1 MKKVILIAF
10 YFNQVNEIASKR
22 LRALAKYL
30 PRFGWEVIVIV
41 PDLGFIPPENK
52 NLNSRII
59 VTEYEDMFSH
69 MFNKFRSS
77 NKNDKIDEIGE
88 IDKIGEIGEI
98 DKNDLKESINWED
111 NLDNSH
117 NGGDFSQSSDDL
129 NSTKL
134 KDSSS
139 VSNPI
144 ASKAISMAG
153 EIFAYPDG
161 MKYWHEPAFEA
172 ASKIVEEGEIDA
184 IISSSW
190 PITCHTIAKDI
201 SDKYNI
207 PWIADLRDLW
217 NLNPYVSHTFIRDY
231 FEKRLELKTFENTD
245 VLTTTTDLAAKTLAT
260 LHPNNRIV
268 PILSGYDEDDFK
280 FLESVLNE
288 DQGNGLENSSKK
300 DGSLDYDASNVES
313 SSEKNGSLNH
323 DASNV
328 SAKLKLI
335 YAGSLYG
342 GKRDPTILFK
352 AIRQLEDESKLDSSN
367 ISIEFYGDSG
377 NLEEI
382 ARKYSLLDIVNI
394 GGKIPHEE
402 VLKKQLNSDVLLLIS
417 WNNEKEK
424 MFIPGKIYEY
434 FALRKP
440 VLSIGYKEG
449 SLKDLIEDTNVGYHV
464 SDLESAKEVL
474 LDIYNEFLESGKVE
488 YKSEVNIDD
497 YSMLAMASKFADLLN
512 DLA

>member
-30 PRFGWEVIVIV
+30 PQYGWEPIVIV
-41 PDLGFIPPENK
+41 PDLGDDPSIND
-52 NLNSRII
+52 NINCRVIA
-59 VTEYEDMFSH
+59 TEYEDMFSH
-69 MFNKFRSS
+69 FFNKIKPSRK
-77 NKNDKIDEIGE
+77 NKKIDG
-88 IDKIGEIGEI
+88 
-98 DKNDLKESINWED
+98 DLKNPSENSKLEKENNGSLESD
-111 NLDNSH
+111 
-117 NGGDFSQSSDDL
+117 SQ
-129 NSTKL
+129 KL
-134 KDSSS
+134 RDSSS

-144 ASKAISMAG
+144 VSKAISIAG

-161 MKYWHEPAFEA
+161 MKYWYDSAYELV
-172 ASKIVEEGEIDA
+172 SKIVEEEEIDG

-201 SDKYNI
+201 SDKYDI

-217 NLNPYVSHTFIRDY
+217 NLNPYVSHTFIRDH
-231 FEKRLELKTFENTD
+231 FERRLELKTFENTD
-245 VLTTTTDLAAKTLAT
+245 VLTTTTDLAARTLST
-260 LHPNNRIV
+260 IHPNNRIV

-280 FLESVLNE
+280 FLDSVIGEMSNSS
-288 DQGNGLENSSKK
+288 DGSGGVGTDNSDGSDDFGVGAISSENS
-300 DGSLDYDASNVES
+300 DGSGAVDDLRYENNDADNR
-313 SSEKNGSLNH
+313 
-323 DASNV
+323 
-328 SAKLKLI
+328 LKFI

-342 GKRDPTILFK
+342 GKRDPTYLFK
-352 AIRQLEDESKLDSSN
+352 AIRQLEDESKIDSSK

-382 ARKYSLLDIVNI
+382 ARSFGLLDVVKI

-402 VLKKQLNSDVLLLIS
+402 VLKKQLESDILLLIS

-434 FALRKP
+434 FALGKP

-449 SLKDLIEDTNVGYHV
+449 SLKDLLDETKVGYHV
-464 SDLESAKEVL
+464 SDLESTKEVL
-474 LDIYNEFLESGKVE
+474 LDLYTEYLEKGKVE
-488 YKSEVNIDD
+488 LNSDINIDD
-497 YSMLAMASKFADLLN
+497 YSMETMASKFAELLN
-512 DLA
+512 EII